1 MSEPHH
7 KQTHAVASVK
17 RAGNESELH
26 HSAKLFISRLIA
38 IGFNQLPNTSGSTV
52 GVGRQTKTC
61 KYDGVWMEY
70 PLHAVNC
77 GSADSSSAQLPVT
90 CGSATKR
97 RALLNIADDVMDA
110 EGVPIHACKNLHN
123 IFNPN
128 LRCKERRAIRTRAK
142 KLGLLKVVDVA
153 VVRSRTVHTVIEV
166 VMTSK
171 MTRQQRH
178 SIMAT
183 YPKTDVIEVKAA
195 DAMLWLES
203 LEMM

>member
-1 MSEPHH
+1 MSD
-7 KQTHAVASVK
+7 THISNTHDRVK

-26 HSAKLFISRLIA
+26 HAAKLFISRLIA
-38 IGFNQLPNTSGSTV
+38 IGLERLPNAD
-52 GVGRQTKTC
+52 RPP

-77 GSADSSSAQLPVT
+77 GSADSSSALLPVT

-97 RALLNIADDVMDA
+97 RALLNIAEDIMDV
-110 EGVPIHACKNLHN
+110 EGVQIHACKNLHN

-153 VVRSRTVHTVIEV
+153 VVHSRTVHTVIEV
-166 VMTSK
+166 VLSSK
-171 MTRQQRH
+171 MTRQQKQLV
-178 SIMAT
+178 MTT
-183 YPKTDVIEVKAA
+183 YPKTDVIEVKAL
-195 DAMLWLES
+195 DVMLWLES